1 MSIPVSQVKYSDINT
16 FYGSNTKLEVLVN
29 EDAISNT
36 YLNLVLIPPRS
47 RKFRPTF
54 SAYMQTYINQNVT
67 PSTANQIKQALISNL
82 TEWQPY
88 GQIDISRTQVI
99 PMSNNAGYFLDIV
112 YQSLLTG
119 IPGRLTLQLV
129 VKQFANVS
137 TTAGFGQ

>member
-1 MSIPVSQVKYSDINT
+1 MSVPLSKGIYFDVNS
-16 FYGSNTKLEVLVN
+16 FYGSNPLLEVLAN

-36 YLNLVLIPPRS
+36 YLNLILIPPRS

-54 SAYMQTYINQNVT
+54 SAYMHTYINQNVT
-67 PSTANQIKQALISNL
+67 PSTANQIKQALLSNL
-82 TEWQPY
+82 KEWQPY
-88 GQIDISRTQVI
+88 GQIDIQRTQVI
-99 PMSNNAGYFLDIV
+99 PMPNGAGYFLDIV

-137 TTAGFGQ
+137 TVAGFTQ